1 MRTTIDA
8 AGRVAIPRS
17 LRDELG
23 YAPGTELE
31 LRAVSGRLELSRP
44 SRVRVE
50 AGPRG
55 ERVVAGDAEP
65 LTAEGVRVLVD
76 DLRPRPLLLSRP
88 PLLPPPAPP
97 PPP

>member
-23 YAPGTELE
+23 YAPGTELV
-31 LRAVSGRLELSRP
+31 LRAVNGRLELSRP

-50 AGPRG
+50 AGPHGLRF
-55 ERVVAGDAEP
+55 VADDAEP
-65 LTAEGVRVLVD
+65 LRPEDVRALVD
-76 DLRPRPLLLSRP
+76 DLRERPVL
-88 PLLPPPAPP
+88 
-97 PPP
+97 